1 MSNRELK
8 IAIALSVVLTPP
20 AASFARGGHGG
31 HGGFARA
38 TGSAGTGNVPV
49 SGIPRGPSAG
59 VLNSATLNRSGLGN
73 ASRIAPLPQLP
84 QPHIA
89 APMQPGGSQ
98 NPAAPASMNLGQQ
111 PLPEALG
118 GGRRQPRAD
127 QVPSESNLMN
137 PNDPVNRDNAAVDQ
151 MIKGICRGC

>member
-1 MSNRELK
+1 
-8 IAIALSVVLTPP
+8 
-20 AASFARGGHGG
+20 
-31 HGGFARA
+31 
-38 TGSAGTGNVPV
+38 
-49 SGIPRGPSAG
+49 
-59 VLNSATLNRSGLGN
+59 
-73 ASRIAPLPQLP
+73 
-84 QPHIA
+84 
-89 APMQPGGSQ
+89 MQPGGSQ